1 MLDRTVQPYAGYYT
15 TGALVPNCKN
25 LHIKS
30 FLVILFFTRFFYE
43 GGLMFIMDIVARIDS
58 EIEKRSLLK
67 HAFYQMWSEGK
78 LNIDHLQ
85 GYSMEYFQL
94 VKAVPGFVQSI
105 EKSADPALRADI
117 ADNAREEAEHVEPW
131 VRFATA
137 LGVSRGDLANYAGA
151 DKTNEAVATMQKLSG
166 ASFEEAVA
174 AMYAYEMELP
184 KISRSKI
191 GGLKK
196 FYGMSSEDAT
206 KYFEI
211 HEEADVRH
219 AQVWREILQK
229 LPADLQEKAYNAAV
243 ESLKAQNML
252 LDSVQEKYVG
262 MYC

>member
-1 MLDRTVQPYAGYYT
+1 
-15 TGALVPNCKN
+15 
-25 LHIKS
+25 
-30 FLVILFFTRFFYE
+30 
-43 GGLMFIMDIVARIDS
+43 MDIIQRIDS

-67 HAFYQMWSEGK
+67 HSFYQMWTEGK
-78 LNIDHLQ
+78 LTIDHLQ
-85 GYSMEYFQL
+85 GYSKEYFQL
-94 VKAVPGFVQSI
+94 VKAVPGFVENI
-105 EKSADPALRADI
+105 EKWTDNPDVAG
-117 ADNAREEAEHVEPW
+117 NAREEAEHVEPW

-137 LGVSRGDLANYAGA
+137 LGVSRSELVDYDGA
-151 DKTNEAVATMQKLSG
+151 EKTNAAVAKMMGLSQ

-184 KISRSKI
+184 RISRSKI
-191 GGLKK
+191 DGLKK
-196 FYGMSSEDAT
+196 FYGMNSEDAT

-229 LPADLQEKAYNAAV
+229 IPVDRQEAAFAAAV

-262 MYC
+262 GMMNC